1 MKSLKVKFKR
11 AGFTLIELLTAM
23 AITAI
28 LVSVIMQLTLQGIS
42 LWKTVNDDVNTTST
56 ARIALQTMAHDLES
70 FQMKPGANDYEWF
83 NARKDEENDA
93 SKQIDNKKNKS
104 GKQKKRGAKHQKL
117 SYVPDSACFVFF
129 TCAPDRNPAVAIDN
143 EARSCYRSVLA
154 TASDEDNSSFL
165 GDVNAVGYRLVYKD
179 HIQNKGA
186 DDKSEG
192 VFPVFALY
200 RHVVSREETFDNML
214 CKEDIYTAYQSDCDK
229 KGEEQDVICDN
240 IVEMNL
246 TVNIEYVATKAAD
259 GKPAQ
264 KMTETVTVLS
274 SNGSG
279 KKISV
284 KGDKVVVNGKEYPN
298 ARLVSAH
305 ISVTVLTEEGV
316 AMVERM
322 RQGKA
327 GLLPPVDFFA
337 RYTRQF
343 STAVALPQPY

>member
-1 MKSLKVKFKR
+1 MKSLKIKFKR

-42 LWKTVNDDVNTTST
+42 LWKSVNDDVNTTST

-83 NARKDEENDA
+83 NARKDEDNEGA
-93 SKQIDNKKNKS
+93 KQLQK
-104 GKQKKRGAKHQKL
+104 GQKKAKKPEKL

-129 TCAPDRNPAVAIDN
+129 TCAPDRNPAVASD
-143 EARSCYRSVLA
+143 EASRKGYRVDLA
-154 TASDEDNSSFL
+154 TATDEQGSSYL

-179 HIQNKGA
+179 HIQNKDA
-186 DDKSEG
+186 TDKSEG

-200 RHVVSREETFDNML
+200 RHIVSREDTYDKML
-214 CKEDIYTAYQSDCDK
+214 CQEDIYKVFRTDCEQ
-229 KGEEQDVICDN
+229 GEERDIICDN

-246 TVNIEYVATKAAD
+246 TVNFEYVATKASD
-259 GKPAQ
+259 GKSAQ
-264 KMTETVTVLS
+264 KMTESVTVIS
-274 SNGSG
+274 SNGKG

-284 KGDKVVVNGKEYPN
+284 KGDTVVVDGKAYPN

-305 ISVTVLTEEGV
+305 ITVTVLTEEGV

-322 RQGKA
+322 RHGKA
-327 GLLPPVDFFA
+327 RAPKPVDFFA

-343 STAVALPQPY
+343 STAVTLPQPY